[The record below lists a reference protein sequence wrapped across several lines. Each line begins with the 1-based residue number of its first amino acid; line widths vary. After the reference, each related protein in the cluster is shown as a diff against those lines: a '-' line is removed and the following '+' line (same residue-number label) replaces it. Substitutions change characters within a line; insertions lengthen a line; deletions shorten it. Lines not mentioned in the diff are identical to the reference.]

1 MTHWID
7 EAAKNAALSYLR
19 RCEIGGM
26 PAEQAKQVKQAI
38 EEMAHYGYF
47 SLGVS
52 EAIIAQGLI
61 LAPAEAPRDQG

>member
-7 EAAKNAALSYLR
+7 DAAKNAALSYLR

-26 PAEQAKQVKQAI
+26 PAEQAATVKRAI
-38 EEMAHYGYF
+38 EGMAHYGCF

-52 EAIIAQGLI
+52 EAITAQGLV
-61 LAPAEAPRDQG
+61 LAPAEWP

>member
-19 RCEIGGM
+19 RSEIGGM
-26 PAEQAKQVKQAI
+26 PADQANTVRRAI
-38 EEMAHYGYF
+38 EGMAHYGYF

-52 EAIIAQGLI
+52 EAITAQGLV
-61 LAPAEAPRDQG
+61 LAPVETST

>member
-7 EAAKNAALSYLR
+7 EAAKNAALHYLR

-26 PAEQAKQVKQAI
+26 PPDQAASVKKAI
-38 EEMAHYGYF
+38 EGMAHYGYF

-52 EAIIAQGLI
+52 EAITAQGLI
-61 LAPAEAPRDQG
+61 LSPAESAT